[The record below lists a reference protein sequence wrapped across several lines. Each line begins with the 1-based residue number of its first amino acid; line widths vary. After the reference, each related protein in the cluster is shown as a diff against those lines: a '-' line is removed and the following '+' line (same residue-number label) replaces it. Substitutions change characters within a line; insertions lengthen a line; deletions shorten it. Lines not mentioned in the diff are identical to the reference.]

1 MGEKVKGIGHRISRF
16 STGRLDIYCP
26 GFFTL
31 HWARGCPFSCSYCYL
46 RRTFRRLPDG
56 KAPKVYDHAEV
67 LRHLDKFLRAEELPG
82 EDLGLRPAVL
92 NAGELTDS
100 LAHRGTDQVLLNQ
113 VVGLF
118 TDPDRNPK
126 GRILLLLTK
135 VGSTARFLDLDAHVY
150 EEGLDRVIF
159 SETLNSPQFVE
170 DFEKGTPSIEKRLQV
185 LGEAKSQGWR
195 VRVRLDPVWKYDY
208 DWVCSRL
215 RELHPELVTLGSW
228 RFYPQDRSW
237 FVEDGPERTRQARED
252 VWSALGDRGP
262 DGRLRPPGRLRWFE
276 DIADLLPGIRVGL
289 CKETM
294 DVFSAFSDFC
304 RRDSFLSCN
313 CLPT

>member
-67 LRHLDKFLRAEELPG
+67 LRHLDKFLRADELPG
-82 EDLGLRPAVL
+82 EELGIRPAVL

-100 LAHRGTDQVLLNQ
+100 LSQRQTGQQLMNE
-113 VVGLF
+113 VVGRF
-118 TDPDRNPK
+118 TDPDQNPK
-126 GRILLLLTK
+126 GRVLLLLTK
-135 VGSTARFLDLDAHVY
+135 NASVRRFRDLDAHVY
-150 EEGLDRVIF
+150 EDGLRNVIF
-159 SETLNSPQFVE
+159 SMTLNSPQFVA
-170 DFEKGTPSIEKRLQV
+170 DFERGTPSIEARLRV
-185 LGEAKSQGWR
+185 LAEAKKERWR
-195 VRVRLDPVWKYDY
+195 VRVRLDPVWRYDY
-208 DWVCSRL
+208 DWVCRRL
-215 RELHPELVTLGSW
+215 LDIGPELVTLGSF

-237 FVEDGPERTRQARED
+237 FVEDGPQATKELRMD
-252 VWSALGDRGP
+252 VWSSLTDEGP
-262 DGRLRPPGRLRWFE
+262 DGRLRAPGRLQWFE

-289 CKETM
+289 CKEPM
-294 DVFSAFSDFC
+294 DVFSKFSDFC

-313 CLPT
+313 CLP